1 MKKLIAL
8 LIILISCFSFAQVTF
23 NPGIR
28 AGANFSHFTNR
39 ESRSIYY
46 WDYYGDDFYPVE
58 DINMDFKTKTDFYI
72 GLFGNIRFA
81 KFYALQ
87 PEINYSRQGSKL
99 NTNINNWDGQ
109 TLTASYIGVQLVN
122 KFYFNKFNIHFGPT
136 LDFLVETKNFDADN
150 QIDLGVTAGLGYD
163 INKNFGV
170 EARVKKG
177 FVPVYYIYE
186 NHSNV
191 TFQAGVYYTFNMKK

>member
-1 MKKLIAL
+1 MKKLSLLLVL
-8 LIILISCFSFAQVTF
+8 LISGVSFAQVTF

-28 AGANFSHFTNR
+28 AGANFSHFTND
-39 ESRSIYY
+39 ENYSYY
-46 WDYYGDDFYPVE
+46 WGNNYYDTHTV
-58 DINMDFKTKTDFYI
+58 NMNFKTKTDFYI

-87 PEINYSRQGSKL
+87 PEINYSRQGTKMD
-99 NTNINNWDGQ
+99 TNINDWNGQ
-109 TLTASYIGVQLVN
+109 TLTATYVGVQIVN

-136 LDFLVETKNFDADN
+136 LDFLVENKNFDAEN
-150 QIDLGVTAGLGYD
+150 EIDLGLTAGLGFD
-163 INKNFGV
+163 ITKNFGV

-177 FVPVYYIYE
+177 FIPVYYFNN

>member
-1 MKKLIAL
+1 MKKLSLLLVL
-8 LIILISCFSFAQVTF
+8 LISSVSFAQVTF

-28 AGANFSHFTNR
+28 AGANFSHFTND
-39 ESRSIYY
+39 ESYSYY
-46 WDYYGDDFYPVE
+46 WGDNYYDTNTV
-58 DINMDFKTKTDFYI
+58 NMNFKTKTDFYI

-87 PEINYSRQGSKL
+87 PEINYSRQGTKL
-99 NTNINNWDGQ
+99 DTNINNWNGQ
-109 TLTASYIGVQLVN
+109 TLTATYVGVQLVN

-136 LDFLVETKNFDADN
+136 LDFLVENKNFDAEN
-150 QIDLGVTAGLGYD
+150 EIDLGLTAGLGFD
-163 INKNFGV
+163 ITKNFGV

-177 FVPVYYIYE
+177 FIPVYYFNN

>member
-1 MKKLIAL
+1 MKKLSLLFIL
-8 LIILISCFSFAQVTF
+8 LISGLSFAQVTF

-28 AGANFSHFTNR
+28 AGANFSHFTNN
-39 ESRSIYY
+39 ENYTYY
-46 WDYYGDDFYPVE
+46 WADDLYYPEANV
-58 DINMDFKTKTDFYI
+58 NMDFKTKTDFYI

-87 PEINYSRQGSKL
+87 PEINYSRQGTKL
-99 NTNINNWDGQ
+99 DTNVNNWNGQ
-109 TLTASYIGVQLVN
+109 TLTATYLGIQLVN

-136 LDFLVETKNFDADN
+136 LDFLVEHKNFDTEN
-150 QIDLGVTAGLGYD
+150 EVDLGLTAGLGYD
-163 INKNFGV
+163 ITKNFGV

-177 FVPVYYIYE
+177 FIPVYYFND

>member
-1 MKKLIAL
+1 MKKIISLLA
-8 LIILISCFSFAQVTF
+8 LIISTIAFSQVTF

-28 AGANFSHFTNR
+28 AGANFSHFTNKAQWY
-39 ESRSIYY
+39 SYMDL
-46 WDYYGDDFYPVE
+46 DYYGNADP
-58 DINMDFKTKTDFYI
+58 NMEFKTKTDFYL

-87 PEINYSRQGSKL
+87 PEINYSRQGAKL
-99 NTNINNWDGQ
+99 ETNINNWNGQ
-109 TLTASYIGVQLVN
+109 ILTASYVSLQLVN

-136 LDFLVETKNFDADN
+136 LEFLVEQKNFDAAN
-150 QIDLGVTAGLGYD
+150 EVDLGITAGAGFD
-163 INKNFGV
+163 ITENFGV

-177 FVPVYYIYE
+177 FVPVYSFY
-186 NHSNV
+186 NDHSNI